1 MADVKISALPT
12 GSALSG
18 TEIIPIVQGGDTVK
32 TTTGQIKHLVVGS
45 GGNMLVD
52 KEYVDAAD
60 GQVSPPA
67 LAEIINQLNGRI
79 LALEDLVK
87 KSLYKNAQMDS
98 LDIVNA
104 LNIYGKTNLIL
115 TGTSSPAIE
124 PDFIGQMYINT
135 TAGTIYQSKGVTSSD
150 WKQTSN

>member
-32 TTTGQIKHLVVGS
+32 TTTGQIKELVIGS
-45 GGNMLVD
+45 GDAMLVD

-87 KSLYKNAQMDS
+87 KSLYNNAQIDS
-98 LDIVNA
+98 LDIVKA

-115 TGTSSPAIE
+115 TGTSSPSIE
-124 PDFIGQMYINT
+124 PDFLGQMYINT
-135 TAGTIYQSKGVTSSD
+135 TAGTIYQSKGLTSSD